1 MNILAI
7 DTTTTNASVS
17 IQKENNIFY
26 NEINNP
32 ITHSEKLLPL
42 IDKTLKEANI
52 SLKDVSLLA
61 CLNGPGSFTGIRI
74 GLSTIKAFSQVN
86 ETPIFSISSLEAIAY
101 LAFLSNSSKTDGYYV
116 SMLDAKNGRV
126 YYAIYEL
133 DSNHIMTACIK
144 IGNDILDTALS
155 SLSFPSQK
163 TIYFA
168 GNLGEEMCK
177 TIQKQYPN
185 SSFFSCYPT
194 ASDLIQIYHLQKNPI
209 TYNAYQLNA
218 IYARPSQ
225 AERIKN
231 ETH

>member
-17 IQKENNIFY
+17 IQKENNIFK

-42 IDKTLKEANI
+42 IDKTLKEANMN
-52 SLKDVSLLA
+52 LKDVSLLA

-101 LAFLSNSSKTDGYYV
+101 LAYLSNPSKEDGYYV

-126 YYAIYEL
+126 YYSIYEL
-133 DSNHIMTACIK
+133 DNNHLMTPYIK
-144 IGNDILDTALS
+144 IGNDMLDTALS
-155 SLSFPSQK
+155 SLSFSSQK
-163 TIYFA
+163 TICFA
-168 GNLGEEMCK
+168 GNLGDEMCK
-177 TIQKQYPN
+177 TIQKYYPN

-194 ASDLIQIYHLQKNPI
+194 ASDLIQIYHLQKNPT